1 MPGMNPS
8 AEPAKPPRLPS
19 RVRALWFWLRI
30 RALTALRIARDGAS
44 PSVRRWPS
52 VPARESRLAAA
63 PVIAEYRSTLWDDG
77 RADEFALIA
86 GKVQNLRL
94 ARLAFDG
101 VELPAQGMLSFWQQ
115 LGRATARK
123 GYALGREIREGC
135 VVPTVG
141 GGICQLSNA
150 LATVAHGAGFALLE
164 RHGHTARLEEA
175 RQPAGQLDA
184 TVLWKHIDLRLR
196 VARPCRL
203 EVSLDEGELIVRL
216 RGHAGTAP
224 SAAAASRA
232 IPVRRQ
238 PSEAGAA
245 RGCLTCNETSCFRHR
260 SGFAGLASQHG
271 SSVALLERLTPELAS
286 YLQGRPARL
295 VLPQALTH
303 GQAAQIA
310 RHLAPASCVPPP
322 ADRLGHAW
330 ALRRAL
336 WLRWHSQSPG
346 RRQASILHVQRW
358 QATLAAQSLRATDT
372 QALVDQAYLPHLWSN
387 GLLAAR
393 NLAVWMPALPMQAI
407 LRQLDAAARRWSD
420 EPSLS
425 DYRPEA
431 RLAEDE
437 LQALRSARLIVTPH
451 HAVAQWARQH
461 LRAEVHELPW
471 QLPALPGPCAATP
484 ASGNP
489 RQLSLALACSALA
502 RKGWRELCE
511 ALHGIAAMAQAR
523 GVELRLIVL
532 GSLPSAARLPT
543 SVSTTTMGYG
553 SPWIASAR
561 AAVLPA
567 HVEHSPRAALQ
578 ALAAGLPV
586 VATSACG
593 IAPRPGLLLVQAGDS
608 QALATALAAALGLD

>member
-1 MPGMNPS
+1 MPGMHPP
-8 AEPAKPPRLPS
+8 AEPAQPPRLPS
-19 RVRALWFWLRI
+19 RAQALWFWLRI
-30 RALTALRIARDGAS
+30 RALTALRIARDGAT
-44 PSVRRWPS
+44 PAVRRWPV

-63 PVIAEYRSTLWDDG
+63 PVIAEYRSALWDDG

-94 ARLAFDG
+94 ARRAFDG
-101 VELPAQGMLSFWQQ
+101 VELPALGVLSFWQQ

-150 LATVAHGAGFALLE
+150 LATVAHDAGLGLLE
-164 RHGHTARLEEA
+164 RHGHTARMEQA
-175 RQPAGQLDA
+175 RQSPGQLDA
-184 TVLWKHIDLRLR
+184 TVLWKHIDLRLQ
-196 VARPCRL
+196 ATRPCRL
-203 EVSLDEGELIVRL
+203 EVSLDGGELIVRL
-216 RGHAGTAP
+216 RGDANAAQ
-224 SAAAASRA
+224 AAAAAPRI

-238 PSEAGAA
+238 RPETAAA
-245 RGCLTCNETSCFRHR
+245 RGCLTCDETSCFRHR
-260 SGFAGLASQHG
+260 GGLAGLAGQHG
-271 SSVALLERLTPELAS
+271 THVALLDGLTPELAG
-286 YLQGRPARL
+286 YLQDSPARL

-310 RHLAPASCVPPP
+310 RQLAPAGCMP
-322 ADRLGHAW
+322 APLGRLGHAW

-346 RRQASILHVQRW
+346 RRQASILHVQQW
-358 QATLAAQSLRATDT
+358 QAALAARSLKASDT
-372 QALVDQAYLPHLWSN
+372 QALVDQAYLPHLWR
-387 GLLAAR
+387 GGMLAAR
-393 NLAVWMPALPMQAI
+393 NLHVWMPALPMQAI
-407 LRQLDAAARRWSD
+407 LQQLDAAARQWSD
-420 EPSLS
+420 EPSLR

-437 LQALRSARLIVTPH
+437 LQALQSARLIVTPH
-451 HAVAQWARQH
+451 HAAAQWARRH

-471 QLPALPGPCAATP
+471 QLPALPAPSAAAP
-484 ASGNP
+484 GNP

-511 ALHGIAAMAQAR
+511 ALHGVAALAQAR
-523 GVELRLIVL
+523 DAELRLIVL
-532 GSLPSAARLPT
+532 GSLPSAARLPP
-543 SVSTTTMGYG
+543 SVSSTTMGYG
-553 SPWIASAR
+553 SPWTASAH

-586 VATSACG
+586 VATPACG
-593 IAPRPGLLLVQAGDS
+593 IAPRPGLRLVQAGDS
-608 QALATALAAALGLD
+608 QALAIALAAALGLG